1 MLDAVKEMKRK
12 VDEDGKSFTLRA
24 SLKWDDDHLE
34 ETSGPELSLQLKIEK
49 SEEIS
54 VSVDAVISQF
64 PSDLNDYLNPKSK

>member
-34 ETSGPELSLQLKIEK
+34 ETSGHELSLQLKIEK